1 MSSRLEIIKVNRYDA
16 DWDPSTI
23 FSGFTHRAVLAGT
36 TDVITAIDQRSRI
49 SKRLRREVGE
59 EGVDWMVQ
67 THPRTN
73 EVEVYLKSS
82 GILLMWKLQNH
93 EEFSKLFDRVEQHT
107 DTPDEISESPE
118 QNPG

>member
-1 MSSRLEIIKVNRYDA
+1 MSSKLEIIKVNRYDA
-16 DWDPSTI
+16 DWDAETM

-49 SKRLRREVGE
+49 TKRLRREVGE
-59 EGVDWMVQ
+59 ENVDWMVQ
-67 THPRTN
+67 THPRTG

-93 EEFSKLFDRVEQHT
+93 EEFATLFDRVEQHT
-107 DTPDEISESPE
+107 DNLDEVSGNAE
-118 QNPG
+118 